1 MRVNSSRAARRMA
14 HPRRLA
20 GILMVALA
28 PALLAQRK
36 AAPAGPP
43 QAAKNAPRE
52 PRAGPGSKPGR
63 APRMA
68 NPAGVVQQLMRMS
81 PEERER
87 ALEKLPPQRQAQI
100 RQRLEQFNSLPR
112 QEQERQ
118 LQLGRTFA
126 SLPPDKQDLV
136 RRQIR
141 AVNQLPEDRQ
151 RMVRA
156 AFQQLRRLPENER
169 QARLAS
175 EGFRNRFTPAEQ
187 QMLDDLSGNLPLRP
201 NEP

>member
-1 MRVNSSRAARRMA
+1 MA

-20 GILMVALA
+20 AILMVALA

-36 AAPAGPP
+36 AAPARPP

-52 PRAGPGSKPGR
+52 PRAGPGPKPGR

-100 RQRLEQFNSLPR
+100 RQRLEQFDSLPR

-126 SLPPDKQDLV
+126 NLAPDKQDLV

>member
-1 MRVNSSRAARRMA
+1 MQVNSSRAARRMA

-36 AAPAGPP
+36 GGPARPP
-43 QAAKNAPRE
+43 QAATNAPRE
-52 PRAGPGSKPGR
+52 PRAGPGPKPGR

-100 RQRLEQFNSLPR
+100 RQRLEQFDSLPR

-126 SLPPDKQDLV
+126 NLPPDKQDLV